1 VRSTLSTF
9 AAGLLDAMPDGN
21 VVLSPASIAIVLA
34 MLGNGTSTTTRTQF
48 EKVLGSPIET
58 LNVELNSMAQ
68 RLVALDGQKGTSITF
83 SNALWLQKGGTWQ
96 KPFLDALKKWYGA
109 GARLA
114 DFMHDPLGAVTAIN
128 SWCSS
133 ATKGLIP
140 TIVDTS
146 MITTFTRVVAGNAVY
161 MKGSWVTD
169 FVRS

>member
-1 VRSTLSTF
+1 
-9 AAGLLDAMPDGN
+9 
-21 VVLSPASIAIVLA
+21 

-48 EKVLGSPIET
+48 EK
-58 LNVELNSMAQ
+58 
-68 RLVALDGQKGTSITF
+68 AL
-83 SNALWLQKGGTWQ
+83 
-96 KPFLDALKKWYGA
+96 

-114 DFMHDPLGAVTAIN
+114 DFMHDPLGAVTTIN
-128 SWCSS
+128 SRCSS